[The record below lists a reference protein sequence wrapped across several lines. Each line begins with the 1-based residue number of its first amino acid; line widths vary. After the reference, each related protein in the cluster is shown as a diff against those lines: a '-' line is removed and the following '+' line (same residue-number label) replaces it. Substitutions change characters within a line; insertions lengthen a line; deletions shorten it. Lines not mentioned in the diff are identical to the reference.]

1 MIGRYIAQVVLG
13 SCVLIIAI
21 SAFISKFSDS
31 HLLEAPWD
39 ALRPY
44 QHNPTGMAPNTAIA
58 LALLAIAVILTA
70 LKGPDKG

>member
-1 MIGRYIAQVVLG
+1 MIGRHIAQVTLG
-13 SCVLIIAI
+13 SCVLVIAVC
-21 SAFISKFSDS
+21 AFISKFSDN
-31 HLLEAPWD
+31 HILEAPWD

-44 QHNPTGMAPNTAIA
+44 QYNPTGMAPNTAIA